1 MSGALYYIHKEIKA
15 MKCCFC
21 GKDVGT
27 YGFNPWPIYKA
38 SDKTCC
44 DRCNCA
50 FVIPARLGLK
60 VYPPKESNT

>member
-1 MSGALYYIHKEIKA
+1 

-21 GKDVGT
+21 GKDVGA

-38 SDKTCC
+38 SEKTCC

-50 FVIPARLGLK
+50 FVLPARLGFK
-60 VYPPKESNT
+60 VYLPKNQQKESC

>member
-1 MSGALYYIHKEIKA
+1 

-21 GKDVGT
+21 GKDVGK

-38 SDKTCC
+38 SEKTCC

-50 FVIPARLGLK
+50 FVIPARLGFK
-60 VYPPKESNT
+60 IYVPKESNI

>member
-1 MSGALYYIHKEIKA
+1 

-38 SDKTCC
+38 SEKTCC

-50 FVIPARLGLK
+50 FVIPARLDARAVVTKIQGA
-60 VYPPKESNT
+60 VKEEG

>member
-1 MSGALYYIHKEIKA
+1 

-21 GKDVGT
+21 GKDVGA

-38 SDKTCC
+38 SEKTCC

-60 VYPPKESNT
+60 VYPPKESST